1 MLHAC
6 TYDQSMTEHP
16 GQAPL
21 DQGWPAFIKFY
32 LDLTGWKGGTLAS
45 RAGIDRSLPGRWLSK
60 ENDPKVESVRQVCRA
75 LGVDCREGLIAAGFF
90 TEQDLGYGPNSDIK
104 LFSERQLL
112 AELSRRM
119 NRHLPRGPGANLTL
133 VDEAV
138 IRTNGHD
145 EDCVL
150 VQGVPDDGD
159 GDDATGLTPR
169 FQASADA

>member
-1 MLHAC
+1 M
-6 TYDQSMTEHP
+6 EHNP

-21 DQGWPAFIKFY
+21 DQGWPAFVQWY

-60 ENDPKVESVRQVCRA
+60 ENDPKVESIKLVCRA

-119 NRHLPRGPGANLTL
+119 NRHLPRGAQANLTL
-133 VDEAV
+133 VDEAAV
-138 IRTNGHD
+138 AQGGGYE
-145 EDCVL
+145 EDL
-150 VQGVPDDGD
+150 VVVPDIPDDDGET
-159 GDDATGLTPR
+159 ALKPH
-169 FQASADA
+169 FSAAADA